1 MTTNQVWA
9 ECGHTR
15 DPYVESCIRCD
26 VAREIAAEQGLP
38 VAAVL
43 EGVDRALTAI
53 AAAKAARGT
62 DEIARSLT
70 AARES
75 VERRRDGALPPTVTP
90 LGEAISVPC
99 RWFANR
105 ESFAPVTLEFD
116 DRGIWCHDPASRV
129 RLLHRRWY
137 QIAAITIEE
146 SDSVRDRV
154 AVLRAS
160 SFGLVRARRWDAP
173 HHCYVV
179 VRATNHQEFFFEVA
193 QEIGSVREQ
202 LARVTDWF
210 TTHCAALQEL

>member
-1 MTTNQVWA
+1 MSHLVWP

-15 DPYVESCIRCD
+15 DPYVQSCVRCD

-38 VAAVL
+38 LAAVV
-43 EGVDRALTAI
+43 EGVDRALNAI
-53 AAAKAARGT
+53 AAAKASRGG
-62 DEIARSLT
+62 DELARSL
-70 AARES
+70 ASARDS
-75 VERRRDGALPPTVTP
+75 VERRRDGVLPPTVAP
-90 LGEAISVPC
+90 FGDSVSVPC

-116 DRGIWCHDPASRV
+116 ERGIWCHDPQSRV

-137 QIAAITIEE
+137 QIAGLTIEE
-146 SDSVRDRV
+146 SDAVRDRV
-154 AVLRAS
+154 AVLRAA

-179 VRATNHQEFFFEVA
+179 VRAANHQEFFFEVA

-202 LARVTDWF
+202 LASVTDWF
-210 TTHCAALQEL
+210 GRHASALSEL

>member
-1 MTTNQVWA
+1 MTSQVWP

-15 DPYVESCIRCD
+15 DPYVQSCVRCD

-38 VAAVL
+38 LKAVL
-43 EGVDRALTAI
+43 EGVDRALNAI
-53 AAAKAARGT
+53 AAAQAARGS

-70 AARES
+70 AAQES
-75 VERRRDGALPPTVTP
+75 VERRRDGVLPPTVTP
-90 LGEAISVPC
+90 LGEPVSVPC

-137 QIAAITIEE
+137 QIAAIAIEE
-146 SDSVRDRV
+146 SDDVRDRV
-154 AVLRAS
+154 AVLRAA

-179 VRATNHQEFFFEVA
+179 VRANNHQEFFFEVA

-210 TTHCAALQEL
+210 GQHSVALQEL